1 MKCIA
6 IDGPAGSGKSTI
18 SKILA
23 KKLGFINVD
32 TGALYRAIAYY
43 VKSNNIDYN
52 LNNDV
57 KNVLGNIEI
66 KLENSDENQI
76 VILNGEN
83 ITDKIRSEDISMIAS
98 KVSSFSEVREFLL
111 DLQRNIA
118 KYNNVVMDGRDIGTT
133 VMPNADVK
141 IFLTASPEVRAKRR
155 IEQLGQNLNYNDVL
169 NDINKRDYEDVN
181 RKHSPL
187 RQAEDAI
194 LFDNSNYN
202 LQETVDKLL
211 EIIKENI

>member
-43 VKSNNIDYN
+43 VKSNNINYN
-52 LNNDV
+52 SNNDV

-66 KLENSDENQI
+66 KLKNSDENQI
-76 VILNGEN
+76 VILNGED

-98 KVSSFSEVREFLL
+98 KVSSFAEVREFLL

-118 KYNNVVMDGRDIGTT
+118 RYNNVVMDGRDIGTT
-133 VMPNADVK
+133 VIPNANIK
-141 IFLTASPEVRAKRR
+141 IFLTASSQKIFAPK
-155 IEQLGQNLNYNDVL
+155 
-169 NDINKRDYEDVN
+169 
-181 RKHSPL
+181 P
-187 RQAEDAI
+187 
-194 LFDNSNYN
+194 
-202 LQETVDKLL
+202 
-211 EIIKENI
+211 

>member
-23 KKLGFINVD
+23 KELGFINVD

-43 VKSNNIDYN
+43 VKNNNIDYN
-52 LNNDV
+52 SSDEV
-57 KNVLGNIEI
+57 KNALSNIEI
-66 KLENSDENQI
+66 QLKNSDENQI

-83 ITDKIRSEDISMIAS
+83 ITNKIRSEDISMIAS
-98 KVSSFSEVREFLL
+98 KVSSFAEVREFLL

-118 KYNNVVMDGRDIGTT
+118 RHNNVVMDGRDIGTT
-133 VMPNADVK
+133 VMPNANVK

-155 IEQLGQNLNYNDVL
+155 LKQLDQNLNYNDVL
-169 NDINKRDYEDVN
+169 KDINKRDNEDIN
-181 RKHSPL
+181 RKYSPL

-194 LFDNSNYN
+194 LFDNSDYD
-202 LQETVDKLL
+202 LQQTIDKILK
-211 EIIKENI
+211 IIKENI

>member
-18 SKILA
+18 SKLLA
-23 KKLGFINVD
+23 KQLGFINVD

-43 VKSNNIDYN
+43 VKNHKIDYN
-52 LNNDV
+52 SNNDV
-57 KNVLGNIEI
+57 KSVLGNIEI
-66 KLENSDENQI
+66 KLKNSDENQI
-76 VILNGEN
+76 VILNGEDV
-83 ITDKIRSEDISMIAS
+83 TDKIRSEDISMVAS
-98 KVSSFSEVREFLL
+98 KVSSFAEVREFLL

-133 VMPNADVK
+133 VIPNADVK

-169 NDINKRDYEDVN
+169 NDINKRDYEDIN
-181 RKHSPL
+181 RKYSPL

-194 LFDNSNYN
+194 LFDNSDYD
-202 LQETVDKLL
+202 LQQTMDKLL

>member
-18 SKILA
+18 SKIIA

-43 VKSNNIDYN
+43 VKNNNIDYN
-52 LNNDV
+52 SNNDV
-57 KNVLGNIEI
+57 KNALRNIEI
-66 KLENSDENQI
+66 KLKNYNENQI
-76 VILNGEN
+76 VILNGED
-83 ITDKIRSEDISMIAS
+83 ITDKIRSENISMIAS
-98 KVSSFSEVREFLL
+98 KVSSFAEVREFLL

-118 KYNNVVMDGRDIGTT
+118 RHNNVVMDGRDIGTT
-133 VMPNADVK
+133 VIPNADVK

-169 NDINKRDYEDVN
+169 NDINKRDYEDIN
-181 RKHSPL
+181 RKYSPL

-194 LFDNSNYN
+194 LFDNSDYN
-202 LQETVDKLL
+202 LQQTIDKIL

>member
-1 MKCIA
+1 MECIA

-43 VKSNNIDYN
+43 VKNNNIDYN
-52 LNNDV
+52 SNNDV
-57 KNVLGNIEI
+57 KNVLSNIEVQL
-66 KLENSDENQI
+66 KNSDENQI
-76 VILNGEN
+76 VILNGED

-98 KVSSFSEVREFLL
+98 KVSSFAEVREFLL

-118 KYNNVVMDGRDIGTT
+118 RHNNVVMDGRDIGTT
-133 VMPNADVK
+133 VMPNANVK

-155 IEQLGQNLNYNDVL
+155 LKQLDQNLNYNDVL
-169 NDINKRDYEDVN
+169 KDINKRDNEDIN
-181 RKHSPL
+181 RKYSPL
-187 RQAEDAI
+187 RKAEDAI

-202 LQETVDKLL
+202 LQETMDKLL

>member
-43 VKSNNIDYN
+43 VKNHKIDYN
-52 LNNDV
+52 SNNDV
-57 KNVLGNIEI
+57 KSVLGNIEI
-66 KLENSDENQI
+66 KLKNSDENQI
-76 VILNGEN
+76 VILNGEDV
-83 ITDKIRSEDISMIAS
+83 TDKIRSEDISMIAS
-98 KVSSFSEVREFLL
+98 KVSSFAEVREFLL

-133 VMPNADVK
+133 VIPNADVK

-169 NDINKRDYEDVN
+169 NDINKRDYEDIN
-181 RKHSPL
+181 RKYSPL

-194 LFDNSNYN
+194 LFDNSDYD
-202 LQETVDKLL
+202 LQQTMDKLL